1 MYMSRWTLSLAAA
14 AAAAAATIPA
24 QASPTGSGQHSWH
37 EDLLAAG
44 VSRVN
49 ATDAGGALRI
59 QDLGIRLGAEPRPSG
74 SLVTPER
81 RLATPVNHVSADAAA
96 TVPAGSEVTIEA
108 RGGADGGRW
117 TEWREI
123 DSSDG
128 LTLST
133 PVSTIQLRVTL
144 TAGAASGPAVS
155 DISVTATLDKTR
167 PAQAP
172 TADSG
177 GVSAQALTYRIFATR
192 EGLVGG
198 QTANGHIIV
207 NRDHFVA
214 LPSRRGLNA
223 TNGGRTY
230 QVRVCYQRTGRCETA
245 PVWDVGPWN
254 TKDDYWN
261 PSSTRQMWKTLAQGT
276 PEAQAA
282 RLNGFN
288 GGRDEFGRVVAN
300 PAGIDLADGTF
311 WDGLGMTDNDWV
323 DVTFL
328 WT

>member
-1 MYMSRWTLSLAAA
+1 MDILRCITSIVAVTAVT
-14 AAAAAATIPA
+14 ATIPA
-24 QASPTGSGQHSWH
+24 QASTAGSGHHSWH
-37 EDLLAAG
+37 EDLLASGA
-44 VSRVN
+44 SRVN
-49 ATDAGGALRI
+49 VTDTGGGLRI
-59 QDLGIRLGAEPRPSG
+59 DDLSIRLGAEARPSG

-81 RLATPVNHVSADAAA
+81 RLGTPVNHLSVDAAA
-96 TVPAGSEVTIEA
+96 TVPAGSEVTLDA
-108 RGGADGGRW
+108 RGRTDGGSW
-117 TEWREI
+117 TEWREL
-123 DSSDG
+123 DSQDG

-144 TAGAASGPAVS
+144 AAGATSGPAVS
-155 DISVTATLDKTR
+155 GVSVTATRDKTR
-167 PAQAP
+167 SVRA
-172 TADSG
+172 SG
-177 GVSAQALTYRIFATR
+177 TNSGAVSAQALTYRVFATR

-198 QTANGHIIV
+198 RTANGHIIG

-223 TNGGRTY
+223 TAGGRTY

-254 TKDDYWN
+254 TRDDYWN
-261 PSSTRQMWKTLAQGT
+261 PSSTRQMWKSLPQGT

-323 DVTFL
+323 NVMFL